1 VGQTTDNEG
10 RFAGLVVRVLDRLD
24 SVQEEAALDI
34 FGKCDEYTL
43 SGEVQAA
50 GIYPYYRS
58 ISSPQDPVVVMDGEE
73 VVMLGSNNYLGLTNH
88 PEVKEASAAALMKYG
103 TGCAGS
109 RLLNGTLD
117 IHVEMEERLAA
128 FMRRDA
134 VLSYSTGYMVNVG
147 VLSCLLGRH
156 DTVFLDSLDHASIID
171 GTRLSFGKSVKYKHN
186 DMADLASKLENVATD
201 RGRMIVSDG
210 IFSMEGDLCN
220 LPELVR
226 LKKQHGTRLMIDDA
240 HSLGVL
246 GENGRGTGEH
256 FGLEQ
261 EVDLVMGTFSKSL
274 AAIGGFI
281 AGDEPVI
288 EYLKHNSRA
297 GIFSAAPPPSS
308 CAAVIKAIEILE
320 REPERRKQLW
330 ENTEYMQREIQ
341 ALGFD
346 TGVSNSPVIP
356 MVVGDDVVAFT
367 FAARLQ
373 DEGVFA
379 NPVIT
384 PAVPTGGALIRTSYM
399 ATHRRPHLDRALEA
413 LAKVGRELNVI

>member
-1 VGQTTDNEG
+1 
-10 RFAGLVVRVLDRLD
+10 
-24 SVQEEAALDI
+24 LDI
-34 FGKCDEYTL
+34 FAKCDQYTL
-43 SGEVQAA
+43 SREVRAA
-50 GIYPYYRS
+50 GVYPYYRA
-58 ISSPQDPVVVMDGEE
+58 ISSAQDPVVVMDGEE
-73 VVMLGSNNYLGLTNH
+73 VVMLGSNNYLGLTND

-134 VLSYSTGYMVNVG
+134 VLSFSTGYMVNVG
-147 VLSCLLGRH
+147 VLSALLGRH
-156 DTVFLDSLDHASIID
+156 DTAFLDSLDHASIID
-171 GTRLSFGKSVKYKHN
+171 GTRLSFGKSVKFKHN

-210 IFSMEGDLCN
+210 IFSMEGDICN

-226 LKKQHGTRLMIDDA
+226 LKNEHGTRLMIDDA

-246 GENGRGTGEH
+246 GEHGRGTGEH
-256 FGLEQ
+256 FGLEH

-281 AGDEPVI
+281 AGDEQVI

-297 GIFSAAPPPSS
+297 EIFSAAPPPSS
-308 CAAVIKAIEILE
+308 CAAVIQALEIIE
-320 REPERRKQLW
+320 REPERRKLLW
-330 ENTEYMQREIQ
+330 ENTEYMKRELKG
-341 ALGFD
+341 LGFD
-346 TGVSNSPVIP
+346 TGESASPVIP
-356 MVVGDDVVAFT
+356 MVVGADITAFT

-384 PAVPTGGALIRTSYM
+384 PAVPQGEALIRTSYM

-413 LAKVGRELNVI
+413 LAKVGRELGVI